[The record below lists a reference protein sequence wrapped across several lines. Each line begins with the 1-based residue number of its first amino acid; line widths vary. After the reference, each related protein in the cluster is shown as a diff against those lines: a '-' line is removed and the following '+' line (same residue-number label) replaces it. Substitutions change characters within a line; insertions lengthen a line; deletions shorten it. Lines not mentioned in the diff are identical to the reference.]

1 MDDAERLEI
10 EEHLKRQIE
19 AYHEAAILFTA
30 VSARIPDLL
39 NLGGRTPEM
48 LASEL
53 DMQPKPLRRFL
64 RGLVTMR
71 LCEELED
78 GRFVLTPA
86 GEALVPDS
94 DSSLRE
100 KALVVLGQY
109 WQPWLD
115 LQHCLKTGEPSFPKA
130 FGMPVAAWRAANVED
145 SAAFQNYLAKEEAG
159 DALPGGADVHL
170 LKGVLQQHDD
180 AEART
185 ILQNCRKTMKL
196 GKRLIVCE
204 RLMPENATD
213 DPAAIMLDLH
223 MMAITGGKART
234 KSEMETLIAEAGLT
248 VVESKKTDDGLT
260 VIDTRRR

>member
-1 MDDAERLEI
+1 
-10 EEHLKRQIE
+10 
-19 AYHEAAILFTA
+19 
-30 VSARIPDLL
+30 
-39 NLGGRTPEM
+39 
-48 LASEL
+48 
-53 DMQPKPLRRFL
+53 
-64 RGLVTMR
+64 MR
-71 LCEELED
+71 
-78 GRFVLTPA
+78 
-86 GEALVPDS
+86 S
-94 DSSLRE
+94 
-100 KALVVLGQY
+100 
-109 WQPWLD
+109 
-115 LQHCLKTGEPSFPKA
+115 
-130 FGMPVAAWRAANVED
+130 
-145 SAAFQNYLAKEEAG
+145 
-159 DALPGGADVHL
+159 PGGADVHL